1 MLTKPP
7 VPYDDCV
14 ADPTR
19 DCTTSPINRFAALVA
34 TQRSIQLFNCPT
46 CNNLAISMH
55 HLGLLLLC
63 VRGGVEAV
71 RQSVQ
76 CYDGYDQRGSEV
88 RATEY
93 MPSLAYHSFD
103 NRIKSCC
110 FTGIFS
116 FHSCC

>member
-1 MLTKPP
+1 MQQQR
-7 VPYDDCV
+7 C
-14 ADPTR
+14 
-19 DCTTSPINRFAALVA
+19 CIVA

-46 CNNLAISMH
+46 CITLTISMH
-55 HLGLLLLC
+55 HLALLLLLLLC
-63 VRGGVEAV
+63 VRGGVEAA

-76 CYDGYDQRGSEV
+76 CYDGYDQQGSEV

-110 FTGIFS
+110 FTGTDSI
-116 FHSCC
+116 

>member
-1 MLTKPP
+1 MHLLT
-7 VPYDDCV
+7 
-14 ADPTR
+14 
-19 DCTTSPINRFAALVA
+19 
-34 TQRSIQLFNCPT
+34 
-46 CNNLAISMH
+46 
-55 HLGLLLLC
+55 LLLLC

-76 CYDGYDQRGSEV
+76 CYDGYDQQGSEV

-116 FHSCC
+116 FGLLDVVLWILAATFRYMYIIQILRFWIQK

>member
-1 MLTKPP
+1 MHL
-7 VPYDDCV
+7 
-14 ADPTR
+14 
-19 DCTTSPINRFAALVA
+19 
-34 TQRSIQLFNCPT
+34 
-46 CNNLAISMH
+46 LA
-55 HLGLLLLC
+55 LLLLC

-76 CYDGYDQRGSEV
+76 CYDGYDQQGSEV

-93 MPSLAYHSFD
+93 MPSLAYSNFD

-116 FHSCC
+116 FGLLHVIMLSSGFWRQHLDTCIQILRFWIQK